1 MYLDIYILQIILHF
15 LWVVKENEPK
25 EILLRRCF
33 YKMKAMLI
41 LVGTEL
47 LNGGMVDTNSIYM
60 AEELNKYGIEI
71 YSKMTVKDSIPDI
84 INAIE
89 FGRKNCDLIITSG
102 GLGPTIDDITK
113 EAVAEYLGKKLIVD
127 EDELLELKEKF
138 RERDIKFLDINVK
151 EVEKPEGSVTFKNGA
166 GMAPAVYIDGIV
178 SFPGVPVELY
188 DMFPKF
194 LKWYAEE
201 KNLNSDE
208 IYIKDLVT
216 YGIAESHLDNMI
228 SDLFTEEGIE
238 YEFLVKSFGI
248 LIRMQSKLSKKNI
261 VEKIVEKIYNRVGDN
276 IFGEDSERLESLI
289 IDRLRKDK
297 KTLSVAES
305 CTGGLLADSFVN
317 VSGASEVFMEGV
329 VTYSNEAKIKRLGV
343 KKETLE
349 KFGAVSPETAREMVL
364 GLKTDA
370 GISVTGIA
378 GPGGGTPEKPVGL
391 VYMGIRNGNEISV
404 EKKIFKGSRRKVRER
419 AVLHSLFCLNKMLKR
434 K

>member
-1 MYLDIYILQIILHF
+1 
-15 LWVVKENEPK
+15 
-25 EILLRRCF
+25 
-33 YKMKAMLI
+33 MKAMLI

-47 LNGGMVDTNSIYM
+47 LNGGMIDTNSIYM

-71 YSKMTVKDSIPDI
+71 YFKMTVKDSIPDI

-166 GMAPAVYIDGIV
+166 GMAPAVYIDRIV

-194 LKWYAEE
+194 LKWYAKE

-329 VTYSNEAKIKRLGV
+329 VTYSNEAKMGRLGV